1 MDTAWKPFIILFFNP
16 YFWIFILFS
25 MTIPYQLKL
34 LRRFYPKSL
43 QNIIIESETYNAE
56 IEKDKKRKRI
66 TNKIQLLE
74 GAIIFIPSSTLTLI
88 YLTFSYY
95 NNVAFIPDFFF
106 SSVLLLFSSIM
117 FFSLGIYILKSPAIL
132 SFLLKEDY
140 LLYLEIEKKS
150 ISIDPLINL
159 FLKYKNIFSY
169 LFILMGLFSLIVFTF
184 PAYFK

>member
-1 MDTAWKPFIILFFNP
+1 
-16 YFWIFILFS
+16 

-106 SSVLLLFSSIM
+106 F
-117 FFSLGIYILKSPAIL
+117 
-132 SFLLKEDY
+132 
-140 LLYLEIEKKS
+140 
-150 ISIDPLINL
+150 
-159 FLKYKNIFSY
+159 
-169 LFILMGLFSLIVFTF
+169 
-184 PAYFK
+184 